1 MENEREEDYIVGV
14 VRIIRGLYVSGTM
27 EFYVQGITYCILI
40 FFFKFTANLLSSLSF
55 ESGKLYIT
63 SCHFIWGRGAEVT
76 LIYHALVNIPP
87 LLHLQTCIHR
97 H

>member
-40 FFFKFTANLLSSLSF
+40 FFFFNLLPTSSPPSALSL
-55 ESGKLYIT
+55 ESSI
-63 SCHFIWGRGAEVT
+63 
-76 LIYHALVNIPP
+76 
-87 LLHLQTCIHR
+87 
-97 H
+97 